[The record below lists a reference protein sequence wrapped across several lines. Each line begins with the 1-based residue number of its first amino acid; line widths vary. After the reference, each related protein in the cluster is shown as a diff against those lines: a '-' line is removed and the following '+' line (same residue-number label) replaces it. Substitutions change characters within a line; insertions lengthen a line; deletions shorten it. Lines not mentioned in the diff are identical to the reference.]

1 MLAHRLIGLLLLT
14 SALGGCSAASETKGG
29 SFDNGSGTGGA
40 NPGAAGGPKNGA
52 SGLGAGLG
60 PAIDNRG
67 GVPNLGTIMEMDPNS
82 EDCAGIVNKGEQIT
96 VDIYV
101 MFDQSQSMLCGIPSG
116 GDRWDAVKNALQ
128 QFVMDQG
135 AAGINVGIQYFGLG
149 GFAASCNAA
158 DYQRPDV
165 EIGPLPMNAAA
176 IVNSLNTHMPTTNTP
191 TPPALVGAINH
202 AIEWKNM
209 HPGHSVVV
217 ALVTDG
223 QPNACGGIP
232 DVVSAA
238 AAGSMKTIP
247 TYVIGVISPGTT
259 CAAGPLMTNLDPNP
273 PNQQDLDAVAQAGG
287 TKSALIVDV
296 TQNTA
301 QQFVATMNEIRKQS
315 VVPCQYSLPK
325 APAGQMLDPAK
336 VNVEYIPPGGT
347 TPVTIFGVT
356 MATCDPATG
365 GWYYDNPN
373 APTKINLCPS
383 TCGAIT
389 TEIGGQLNISVGCAT
404 KRPA

>member
-1 MLAHRLIGLLLLT
+1 M
-14 SALGGCSAASETKGG
+14 
-29 SFDNGSGTGGA
+29 
-40 NPGAAGGPKNGA
+40 
-52 SGLGAGLG
+52 
-60 PAIDNRG
+60 DNRG
-67 GVPNLGTIMEMDPNS
+67 GAPDLGTIMEMDPTAA
-82 EDCAGIVNKGEQIT
+82 DCAGIVNKGEQIT

-128 QFVMDQG
+128 QFVMDQA

-165 EIGPLPMNAAA
+165 EIGPLPMNATA
-176 IVNSLNTHMPTTNTP
+176 IVNSLNAHMPSTNTP

-202 AIEWKNM
+202 AIDWKNM

-238 AAGSMKTIP
+238 AAGFTNTIP

-356 MATCDPATG
+356 MSTCDPATG

-383 TCGAIT
+383 TCSAIT
-389 TEIGGQLNISVGCAT
+389 TEIGGQVNISVGCAT